1 MHIRVDRRSRTY
13 EGGRSTG
20 PVPVLPLMEAGTYCC
35 PGSRKSAAVPVRP
48 ERNPYM
54 APGSRI
60 EGMIQEERE
69 KVVDRLEEALGLLV
83 ERMDA
88 RLIPEVGMNIVY
100 ALPDAR
106 SKDDVAGVLGR
117 IVRLGEAVH
126 PVGEIAF
133 GASDHVARIVITAM
147 RFDPRIRSAAN
158 IRFSETILPELEN
171 LLFEVCS
178 FDRGKEPPGVQ
189 TMDWGVASC
198 CREGVPDVIYDRG
211 AVGKEPMIR
220 VLGEDPVTVA
230 QNILKLSNRITY
242 TQL

>member
-1 MHIRVDRRSRTY
+1 MWRESSAGSSGSAKRCTPPVGRSR
-13 EGGRSTG
+13 S
-20 PVPVLPLMEAGTYCC
+20 
-35 PGSRKSAAVPVRP
+35 
-48 ERNPYM
+48 
-54 APGSRI
+54 
-60 EGMIQEERE
+60 
-69 KVVDRLEEALGLLV
+69 
-83 ERMDA
+83 
-88 RLIPEVGMNIVY
+88 
-100 ALPDAR
+100 
-106 SKDDVAGVLGR
+106 
-117 IVRLGEAVH
+117 
-126 PVGEIAF
+126 

-158 IRFSETILPELEN
+158 IRFSEAILPELDN

-178 FDRGKEPPGVQ
+178 FDRENEPPGVQ

-242 TQL
+242 AQL

>member
-1 MHIRVDRRSRTY
+1 MTQEDRGKVI
-13 EGGRSTG
+13 ECLG
-20 PVPVLPLMEAGTYCC
+20 EAV
-35 PGSRKSAAVPVRP
+35 A
-48 ERNPYM
+48 
-54 APGSRI
+54 
-60 EGMIQEERE
+60 
-69 KVVDRLEEALGLLV
+69 LLV
-83 ERMDA
+83 ERMDG
-88 RLIPEVGMNIVY
+88 RLIPEVGMNVVY

-106 SKDDVAGVLGR
+106 GKDDVAGVFGR

-133 GASDHVARIVITAM
+133 GASDHVARIVLTAM
-147 RFDPRIRSAAN
+147 RFDPQVRSAAN
-158 IRFSETILPELEN
+158 IRFSEAILPELDN

-178 FDRGKEPPGVQ
+178 FDREKEPPGMQ

-220 VLGEDPVTVA
+220 VLAEDPVMVA

-242 TQL
+242 AQL

>member
-1 MHIRVDRRSRTY
+1 MTQEDR
-13 EGGRSTG
+13 GKVAGRLG
-20 PVPVLPLMEAGTYCC
+20 EAV
-35 PGSRKSAAVPVRP
+35 K
-48 ERNPYM
+48 
-54 APGSRI
+54 
-60 EGMIQEERE
+60 
-69 KVVDRLEEALGLLV
+69 LLA

-147 RFDPRIRSAAN
+147 RFDPRVRSAAN
-158 IRFSETILPELEN
+158 IRFSESILPELEN

-178 FDRGKEPPGVQ
+178 FDREKEPQGVQ

-198 CREGVPDVIYDRG
+198 CREGVPDIIYDRG

-220 VLGEDPVTVA
+220 VLAEDPVMVA

-242 TQL
+242 AQL

>member
-1 MHIRVDRRSRTY
+1 MRSEDRGRV
-13 EGGRSTG
+13 
-20 PVPVLPLMEAGTYCC
+20 
-35 PGSRKSAAVPVRP
+35 
-48 ERNPYM
+48 
-54 APGSRI
+54 I
-60 EGMIQEERE
+60 
-69 KVVDRLEEALGLLV
+69 DRLGQAVALLT

-133 GASDHVARIVITAM
+133 GASSHVARIVITAM
-147 RFDPRIRSAAN
+147 YFNPQIRSAAN
-158 IRFSETILPELEN
+158 IRFSDAILPELDN

-178 FDRGKEPPGVQ
+178 FDRAKEPPGVR

-198 CREGVPDVIYDRG
+198 CKEGVPDVIYDRG
-211 AVGKEPMIR
+211 AMGKEPMIR
-220 VLGEDPVTVA
+220 VLAEDPVMVA
-230 QNILKLSNRITY
+230 QNVLKLSNRIMY
-242 TQL
+242 AQL